1 MRSGRLIFLFVTG
14 LTHQDPINDPEL
26 TEHRRGMIIRAARE
40 LAKVG
45 MIQFDDIRSTFAITD
60 VGRIAAK
67 YYIRHA
73 SIEIFEK
80 KFKPRMTEADVLA
93 LLSMSTEV
101 SVIDGPLDI
110 H

>member
-1 MRSGRLIFLFVTG
+1 VFVTG
-14 LTHQDPINDPEL
+14 LTHQDPVNDPEL
-26 TEHRRGMIIRAARE
+26 TEHRHGMIIRAARE

-45 MIQFDDIRSTFAITD
+45 MVQFDEMRSTFAITD

-73 SIEIFEK
+73 SIEIFQKEL
-80 KFKPRMTEADVLA
+80 KPRMSEADILT

-101 SVIDGPLDI
+101 RSMGGPSYI